1 MLNAV
6 LLASGILLGLA
17 SAGTA
22 HAGSPTPPP
31 FERDEAGAARDGQR
45 IAQPAGPRK
54 QVVAI
59 VPDRTTGR
67 DWGLRYLKDAV
78 RDINRAQPDAVFC
91 VGDLV
96 QGYSRDAAHVIRE
109 REDFLAITDR
119 LGVPFYPT
127 PGNHDL
133 VSGRRDG
140 RDRSFAEQYRR
151 MFGPLYYAVELELA
165 SFVILNTE
173 DGEGRIEPG
182 FSDAQLAWLDETL
195 ATLAARNRPII
206 LLFHRPLWDHKPTRW
221 EERVQPMLSKHGVD
235 YVIAGHY
242 HALQALPPRD
252 GIPHLLLGTCGGA
265 IDQHPLTGQLQ
276 HLTFVVIDES
286 GKIEPYHQ
294 VAGCTLP
301 VDWMTKSDQ
310 DLAYRLKAS
319 KDAVRI
325 RGSVDDPLGAATQ
338 GSVEVTLRNPLDRE
352 VEFAFERT
360 GRAEAWEVLD
370 REDGEDILRPWVSL
384 TDKDTFNV
392 STTDIA
398 TRFEFEFEQARVKLA
413 AGESRTVTVRARCA
427 AQPAPSEPPPFEV
440 VATYLDAKDR
450 RVPVRLRQRLP
461 LARRIVP
468 AASADDAVP
477 YSIAVWNWSEYDT
490 PDRNATARF
499 TAPAAGSDDAAF
511 RISLKVL
518 DSVFSGDAKPSD
530 GKSAI
535 DDPLGDGVRIVLGS
549 GAESREYLVTFKPG
563 TQEPLVR
570 ALSRDRSRLEP
581 SEGALEVVLAAGQ
594 RSWHLTVTVRGA
606 ALPAGISAGTPLP
619 INIGVADND
628 ETYHTQWR
636 WLAPRETPALL
647 TTGGPAEP
655 ASAPSR

>member
-6 LLASGILLGLA
+6 LLASGMLLGTLA
-17 SAGTA
+17 AGTA
-22 HAGSPTPPP
+22 TPPP
-31 FERDEAGAARDGQR
+31 FERGQDGAAVDGQR
-45 IAQPAGPRK
+45 IAQPAGKRK

-96 QGYSRDAAHVIRE
+96 QGYSRDPAHVIRE
-109 REDFLAITDR
+109 REDFLAIANR

-140 RDRSFAEQYRR
+140 RDRSFADQYRR

-182 FSDAQLAWLDETL
+182 FSDAQLQWLDATL
-195 ATLAARNRPII
+195 GALAARNKPII

-221 EERVQPMLSKHGVD
+221 EERVQPMLARHGVD

-276 HLTFVVIDES
+276 HITFVVIDES
-286 GKIEPYHQ
+286 GAIEPYHQ

-301 VDWMTKSDQ
+301 VDWMTKEDQ
-310 DLAYRLKAS
+310 DLAYRLKSAR
-319 KDAVRI
+319 DAVRI
-325 RGSVDDPLGAATQ
+325 KGAVADPLGAATQ
-338 GSVEVTLRNPLDRE
+338 GAVEVTLKNPLDRP
-352 VEFAFERT
+352 VEFAFDRT
-360 GRAEAWEVLD
+360 GGADAWSVTD
-370 REDGEDILRPWVSL
+370 REDGEEIRRPWVSL
-384 TDKDTFNV
+384 TDLDTFNV
-392 STTDIA
+392 ATTDTA
-398 TRFEFEFEQARVKLA
+398 SRFEFEFEFEPAAVKLA
-413 AGESRTVTVRARCA
+413 AGESRTVRVLARCA
-427 AQPAPSEPPPFEV
+427 AQPAPSEPPPFEI
-440 VATYLDAKDR
+440 VATYLDGKDR

-461 LARRIVP
+461 LERRITP
-468 AASADDAVP
+468 SPTAGDAAP

-490 PDRNATARF
+490 ADRNATARF
-499 TAPAAGSDDAAF
+499 LTPDAGADGAAF
-511 RISLKVL
+511 RIALEVS

-535 DDPLGDGVRIVLGS
+535 DDPLGDGVRIALGS
-549 GAESREYLVTFKPG
+549 GAEAREYLITFRDG
-563 TQEPLVR
+563 TQEPVVR
-570 ALSRDRSRLEP
+570 ALSRDRSRMEP
-581 SEGALEVVLAAGQ
+581 SDGAIDVVLTAGQ
-594 RSWHLTVTVRGA
+594 RAWRLMVTVRAA
-606 ALPAGISAGTPLP
+606 ALPAGTAPGEALP

-628 ETYHTQWR
+628 ATYHTQWR

-647 TTGGPAEP
+647 TT
-655 ASAPSR
+655 AP